1 MVGAIAYLGQRFL
14 YRIFEF
20 VRHWY
25 VKSLRIYT
33 NFLITKL
40 EQLDYYIAWKITL
53 RNIFEPLYK
62 DYSILGYILGFI
74 FRSLR
79 LLMGTF
85 IYAII
90 FSLAAFCYLIW
101 LATPFYIVFKIF
113 S

>member
-1 MVGAIAYLGQRFL
+1 MVGAIVYLGQRFL
-14 YRIFEF
+14 YRFFEF
-20 VRHWY
+20 IRHWY
-25 VKSLRIYT
+25 IKSLRIYT
-33 NFLITKL
+33 NFFITKL
-40 EQLDYYIAWKITL
+40 ESIDYYLAWKITL

-79 LLMGTF
+79 LLVGTF

-90 FSLAAFCYLIW
+90 FSLVAFCYLIW
-101 LATPFYIVFKIF
+101 LAAPIYIVSKIF